1 MSNIF
6 GSLRVYAGKWSEKS
20 RRAFSQEEVDAV
32 EKATVVNSNYGLS
45 VCFMMKAGGQTF
57 IPLSSTSSK
66 GVGESVDL
74 KSASLVTLEK
84 QGSTDIV
91 RVEA

>member
-6 GSLRVYAGKWSEKS
+6 ASLRTYAGKWSEKS
-20 RRAFSQEEVDAV
+20 RRAFSAEEVNAVSDAV
-32 EKATVVNSNYGLS
+32 VVNSNYGLS

-57 IPLSSTSSK
+57 IPLSNNSTK

-74 KSASLVTLEK
+74 NAASLVTFEK
-84 QGSTDIV
+84 QGEADIV
-91 RVEA
+91 RVEI

>member
-6 GSLRVYAGKWSEKS
+6 ASLRTYAGKWSEKS
-20 RRAFSQEEVDAV
+20 RRAFSAEEINAV
-32 EKATVVNSNYGLS
+32 SNAVVVNSNYGLS

-66 GVGESVDL
+66 GVGETVDL
-74 KSASLVTLEK
+74 NSASLITLEK
-84 QGSTDIV
+84 EGEYDIL

>member
-6 GSLRVYAGKWSEKS
+6 ASLRTYAGKWSEKS
-20 RRAFSQEEVDAV
+20 RRDFTAEEVNAV
-32 EKATVVNSNYGLS
+32 SSAVVVNSNYGLS
-45 VCFMMKAGGQTF
+45 VCFMMKSGGQTF

-74 KSASLVTLEK
+74 NSASLITLEK
-84 QGSTDIV
+84 QGEADIL